1 MRLGS
6 LFDGIGGFPYSAS
19 KFGIEPVWASEIEP
33 WPIQVTTKHF
43 PNMEH
48 LGDVTKINGAEVEPV
63 DIITFGSPCTRLS
76 VAGRHDG
83 FDVSFRCVGDKEN
96 PHSIYKN
103 KIRATDKYTYFYT
116 DTCKVCGK
124 ELVETNESALFF
136 HAIRIIKEMRGA
148 TNGIYPRFAI
158 WENVPGAFS
167 SNRGQDFRTVLES
180 FAENKIPMP
189 VSGGWANAGMV
200 RTERVDIAWRVL
212 DAQYWG
218 VPQRR
223 RRVFLVTDFTGR
235 CAAEILFKPESL
247 SRYSSQSQKAGK
259 DPAENVKD
267 SITTAG
273 GSRVTSTVTATYSTK
288 WNGNSG
294 ANTGDHFV
302 SVKKELM
309 PKKMRED
316 GSSKVIDISVSQCL
330 TSRTGCRYDPETETL
345 IPVLADQGGSV
356 MSVHNDISPT
366 LRAEEHGHQPIV
378 MREVSRTL
386 RAEAGAPKH
395 KADWESLIIEPRSQ
409 DGVCRI
415 HEGVVPTLNTAQDG
429 QRQPCVLAFA
439 QNQRDEV
446 RDLGNKSG
454 ALQAQPG
461 MKQQTYVC
469 SKSPNNPIENKE
481 NPDSNEITTI
491 CPTYSI
497 QGSMIGRADKNGP
510 VGDGINKEVS
520 FTLNTIDRHAVV
532 QPIPINTMT
541 AQGRPSDKGRMGSGI
556 GKSGDPANTIS
567 AAHSHAVATTKG
579 VGNIGSTTEGNA
591 REILR
596 KLWGEIGTEAFAE
609 WGFGVLNILQ
619 PEEVLQSGLYG
630 RTLGQNREAQEES
643 QQTCKAKQGDST
655 EDERE
660 GAKNNTMREM
670 RGIIQ
675 KIRCTPQGQGRI
687 QQFTRELNDIMQELP
702 QFNSPAKGEVPDMW
716 RSGQGTRLLQQALSS
731 LQEIRRPLL
740 HQVQY
745 AVRRLTPTEALR
757 LQGFPDWWLDIEGM
771 SDTAKYQAI
780 GNSLAIPC
788 VDYIMRN
795 LASLPNFR

>member
-1 MRLGS
+1 MKLGS

-19 KFGIEPVWASEIEP
+19 KFGIESIWASEIEP

-48 LGDVTKINGAEVEPV
+48 LGDVTKVNGAEIEPV

-83 FDVSFRCVGDKEN
+83 FDVSFRCIGNKDN

-116 DTCKVCGK
+116 DTCKICGK

-136 HAIRIIKEMRGA
+136 HAVRIIKEMRGA

-167 SNRGQDFRTVLES
+167 SNRGQDFRAVLES
-180 FAENKIPMP
+180 FTENKIPMP

-223 RRVFLVTDFTGR
+223 RRVFLVADFAGR

-259 DPAENVKD
+259 GPTKNATGSVA
-267 SITTAG
+267 TAG
-273 GSRVTSTVTATYSTK
+273 GSRVTST
-288 WNGNSG
+288 
-294 ANTGDHFV
+294 
-302 SVKKELM
+302 
-309 PKKMRED
+309 
-316 GSSKVIDISVSQCL
+316 VSQCL

-345 IPVLADQGGSV
+345 IPVLVDQGGSV
-356 MSVHNDISPT
+356 MSVHNDLSPT

-395 KADWESLIIEPRSQ
+395 EADWESLIIEPRSQ

-415 HEGVVPTLNTAQDG
+415 HEKVVPTLNTAQGG
-429 QRQPCVLAFA
+429 QRQPCVMAFT

-461 MKQQTYVC
+461 MKQQTYIYGIC
-469 SKSPNNPIENKE
+469 PDSSNSMKSNNPYSGIYKADSTKTLDLSGG
-481 NPDSNEITTI
+481 NPACNQGGMAIA
-491 CPTYSI
+491 CPSYSI

-520 FTLNTIDRHAVV
+520 FTLNTIDRHAVA

-541 AQGRPSDKGRMGSGI
+541 VQGRPSDKGRMGSGI
-556 GKSGDPANTIS
+556 GKPGDPANTIS
-567 AAHSHAVATTKG
+567 SAHGHAVA
-579 VGNIGSTTEGNA
+579 
-591 REILR
+591 
-596 KLWGEIGTEAFAE
+596 
-609 WGFGVLNILQ
+609 
-619 PEEVLQSGLYG
+619 
-630 RTLGQNREAQEES
+630 
-643 QQTCKAKQGDST
+643 
-655 EDERE
+655 
-660 GAKNNTMREM
+660 
-670 RGIIQ
+670 
-675 KIRCTPQGQGRI
+675 
-687 QQFTRELNDIMQELP
+687 
-702 QFNSPAKGEVPDMW
+702 VPDTVVTVDC
-716 RSGQGTRLLQQALSS
+716 RNLCENEELSVTIQAKENGGQSLNYINPVAYEVDEQLLFENHSQDTRYVG
-731 LQEIRRPLL
+731 PLDVAPIVSATFGMGGNN
-740 HQVQY
+740 QPFVVNKPSY
-745 AVRRLTPTEALR
+745 TVRRLTPTECLR
-757 LQGFPDWWLDIEGM
+757 LQGFPDWWLDIEGA
-771 SDTAKYQAI
+771 SDTAKYKAI

-788 VDYIMRN
+788 VDYIMHN
-795 LASLPNFR
+795 VAFVEKQK

>member
-1 MRLGS
+1 MKLGS

-19 KFGIEPVWASEIEP
+19 KFGIESIWASEIEP

-148 TNGIYPRFAI
+148 TNEIYPRFAI

-167 SNRGQDFRTVLES
+167 SNRGQDFRAVLES

-223 RRVFLVTDFTGR
+223 RRIFLVTDFTGR

-247 SRYSSQSQKAGK
+247 SRYSSPSQKAGK

-267 SITTAG
+267 SITTAD
-273 GSRVTSTVTATYSTK
+273 GSRVTSTVTATYGTK

-316 GSSKVIDISVSQCL
+316 GSSKVIGISVSQCL

-378 MREVSRTL
+378 IREVSRTL

-415 HEGVVPTLNTAQDG
+415 HEGVVPTLNTAQGG

-481 NPDSNEITTI
+481 NPDSNETTTI

-510 VGDGINKEVS
+510 MGDGINKEVS
-520 FTLNTIDRHAVV
+520 FTLNTIDRHAVA

-541 AQGRPSDKGRMGSGI
+541 VQGRPSDKGRMGSGI
-556 GKSGDPANTIS
+556 GKPGDPANTIS
-567 AAHSHAVATTKG
+567 AAHCHAVLIESEVARQEAAGDAGDSVEKSSECLMFENHGQDTRFKGPLDVAQPVTATFGMGGNNQPFVVHESPAVAMCINTK
-579 VGNIGSTTEGNA
+579 N
-591 REILR
+591 
-596 KLWGEIGTEAFAE
+596 
-609 WGFGVLNILQ
+609 
-619 PEEVLQSGLYG
+619 
-630 RTLGQNREAQEES
+630 NRFDAES
-643 QQTCKAKQGDST
+643 QTFVIEPRSQDGVCRVHNDGIVPTPNTAQG
-655 EDERE
+655 
-660 GAKNNTMREM
+660 
-670 RGIIQ
+670 
-675 KIRCTPQGQGRI
+675 GQRQPCVCG
-687 QQFTRELNDIMQELP
+687 TL
-702 QFNSPAKGEVPDMW
+702 
-716 RSGQGTRLLQQALSS
+716 RSNGDDVGGGSES
-731 LQEIRRPLL
+731 LVEQS
-740 HQVQY
+740 Y
-745 AVRRLTPTEALR
+745 AVRRLTPLECLR